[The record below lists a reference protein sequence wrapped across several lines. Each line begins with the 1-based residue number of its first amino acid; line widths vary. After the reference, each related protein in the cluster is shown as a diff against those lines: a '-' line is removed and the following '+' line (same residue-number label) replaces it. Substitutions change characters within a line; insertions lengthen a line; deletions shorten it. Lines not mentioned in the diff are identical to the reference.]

1 MMCTYVLLPQF
12 NSVDQIKKNEMGGAC
27 SLYGGKE
34 SCIQDFGGGDLKE
47 EDQLG
52 RPRRRRKGLI
62 KLDL

>member
-1 MMCTYVLLPQF
+1 
-12 NSVDQIKKNEMGGAC
+12 MGGAC